1 MPIPKS
7 LKNIISS
14 LDTKLTIGK
23 GFLTGKLKFGTPTEY
38 NVWHQSFSPIK
49 EFKVPFPERWDAA
62 THGADPN
69 LIWFTNAKT
78 PNTTGLM
85 AERPFASQWSFTAQR
100 PLIQTGE
107 VKSVLG
113 RKNNTRNAIVQFG
126 KKHGADAFEFN
137 GISDNRLPITNVVAI
152 SENITPEYVGGT
164 AKIKYAG
171 PTTGKT
177 TFIKSNNDP
186 QFVDL
191 DAIEQYKAIRQKVAN
206 ELGLDFRD
214 PAVTDSKEYQTAFND
229 FIRRWSQD
237 KENLG
242 KTLFGSSKALLRGD
256 APLQG
261 EPFIPKLST
270 FIERNR
276 ARGFKENEQQLINWY
291 NSIIESRPN
300 IRIDDRFISEIP
312 LKSYEQPQTKYIS
325 LEPESNFMSLG
336 PEWEGLES
344 PYLTVYHRGLDG
356 QQPYEHP
363 KFKGVLGGAG
373 YDSSLDDWFN
383 IKPEFK
389 MTPNEA
395 RHFNLKKLA
404 DKYFG
409 GDTHKAL
416 DYLNKNR

>member
-85 AERPFASQWSFTAQR
+85 AERPYASQWTFTAQR

-107 VKSVLG
+107 IKSILG
-113 RKNNTRNAIVQFG
+113 GKNNTRNAIVNFG
-126 KKHGADAFEFN
+126 RKYGVDAFEFN
-137 GISDNRLPITNVVAI
+137 GIGDNRLKSTNVIAI
-152 SENITPEYVGGT
+152 TEDITPNRIGEYVKNGDWFVSENSSKKLYQAPN
-164 AKIKYAG
+164 
-171 PTTGKT
+171 T
-177 TFIKSNNDP
+177 TFLSI
-186 QFVDL
+186 F
-191 DAIEQYKAIRQKVAN
+191 
-206 ELGLDFRD
+206 
-214 PAVTDSKEYQTAFND
+214 
-229 FIRRWSQD
+229 
-237 KENLG
+237 
-242 KTLFGSSKALLRGD
+242 
-256 APLQG
+256 
-261 EPFIPKLST
+261 PK
-270 FIERNR
+270 
-276 ARGFKENEQQLINWY
+276 
-291 NSIIESRPN
+291 
-300 IRIDDRFISEIP
+300 
-312 LKSYEQPQTKYIS
+312 
-325 LEPESNFMSLG
+325 SNFMELD

-344 PYLTVYHRGLDG
+344 PYLTFYHYGLDG
-356 QQPYEHP
+356 QQPYVHP
-363 KFKGVLGGAG
+363 KFKGILGGAG
-373 YDSSLDDWFN
+373 YNSSLDNWFN

-409 GDTHKAL
+409 GDIQATL
-416 DYLNKNR
+416 EYLNKNR